1 MDIDEQND
9 PIGQTEVLA
18 EQTKDPYLT
27 ILLTGRIAASRSN
40 VINSPLNTEGAPVD
54 NSKQSNIKIVRHS
67 CVINGIPCQIIDT
80 SCLRAILREPA
91 LSQAYIEEIRAKI
104 NTIHCIWFATWL
116 DETGVSRDEQ
126 NAIKWITTIFGEQA
140 WNYALLIF
148 TQTNTAK
155 NSWKCATMMKKQSEN
170 FRTEISKY
178 TGWDIAS
185 GITSVPV
192 TNLDEIMR
200 DEQNWLPETYTQ
212 ILRRADQRGIARHF
226 LTAVKDPPS
235 SIRLARESGSQWGE
249 MVRDDDENKLT
260 RGFLCGMD
268 TLAHCYIW
276 SAPAGAIGMCIWG
289 PEGFGIALAGNAVF
303 WIVLRWLQSL
313 RKS

>member
-1 MDIDEQND
+1 MDIGEQND
-9 PIGQTEVLA
+9 PIGQTEVLV

-27 ILLTGRIAASRSN
+27 ILLTGRTAASRSN
-40 VINSPLNTEGAPVD
+40 VINSPLNTESAPVD
-54 NSKQSNIKIVRHS
+54 NSQQSNIEIVRYS
-67 CVINGIPCQIIDT
+67 RVINGIPCQIIDI
-80 SCLRAILREPA
+80 SCLCAILPELA
-91 LSQAYIEEIRAKI
+91 LGQAYIEEIRAKI
-104 NTIHCIWFATWL
+104 NTIHCICFATKL
-116 DETGVSRDEQ
+116 DETDVSRDEQ

-185 GITSVPV
+185 SITSVPV

-212 ILRRADQRGIARHF
+212 ILRRADQRGIAPHF

-235 SIRLARESGSQWGE
+235 SKRLACESGSQRRE
-249 MVRDDDENKLT
+249 MVRDEEENKPT
-260 RGFLCGMD
+260 RDFFCNMNM
-268 TLAHCYIW
+268 LARCYIW

-313 RKS
+313 RES